1 MIELSSK
8 IDKTGEVILRIKSV
22 LDSKGMTRKQLAELT
37 GFSRGHVSDI
47 LNGKVLISDR
57 FIQIVCSTLDVN
69 EGWVLTG
76 QGGISADLTDKI
88 IEMLR
93 KYPCV
98 RHPVYT
104 LIKKTV
110 DEHEQRKKGQDQIL
124 SELYGDEF

>member
-1 MIELSSK
+1 MTELSSK
-8 IDKTGEVILRIKSV
+8 IDKAGEVISRIKSV
-22 LDSKGMTRKQLAELT
+22 LDSKGMTRKQLAKLT
-37 GFSRGHVSDI
+37 GFSRGHVSDV

-57 FIQIVCSTLDVN
+57 FIQIVCITLDVN

-76 QGGISADLTDKI
+76 NGGISADLTDKI
-88 IEMLR
+88 IELLG

-98 RHPVYT
+98 RHPVYA

-110 DEHEQRKKGQDQIL
+110 DAHEQRKKGLDQIM

>member
-57 FIQIVCSTLDVN
+57 FIKIVCSTLDVN
-69 EGWVLTG
+69 EAWVLTG

-88 IEMLR
+88 IEMLE

-110 DEHEQRKKGQDQIL
+110 DEHEQRKKGLDQIL

>member
-8 IDKTGEVILRIKSV
+8 IDKTGEVISRIKSV
-22 LDSKGMTRKQLAELT
+22 LDSKGMTRKQLAKLT
-37 GFSRGHVSDI
+37 GFSPGHVSDV
-47 LNGKVLISDR
+47 LNGKVLVSDR
-57 FIQIVCSTLDVN
+57 FIQIVCITLDLN

-76 QGGISADLTDKI
+76 HGGISADLTDKI
-88 IEMLR
+88 IELLG

-98 RHPVYT
+98 RHPVYA

-110 DEHEQRKKGQDQIL
+110 DEHEQRKKGLDQIL

>member
-1 MIELSSK
+1 MNELSSR
-8 IDKTGEVILRIKSV
+8 IDKTGEVISRIKLI
-22 LDSKGMTRKQLAELT
+22 LDSKRMTRKQLAELT
-37 GFSRGHVSDI
+37 GFSRGHISDI

-57 FIQIVCSTLDVN
+57 FIKIFCSTLDVN
-69 EGWVLTG
+69 ERWVLTG

-88 IEMLR
+88 IEMLE

-110 DEHEQRKKGQDQIL
+110 DEHEQRKKGLDQIL

>member
-8 IDKTGEVILRIKSV
+8 IDKTGEVISRIKSV

-57 FIQIVCSTLDVN
+57 FIQIFCITLDVN

-88 IEMLR
+88 IEMLG

-98 RHPVYT
+98 RHPVYA

-110 DEHEQRKKGQDQIL
+110 DAHEQRKNGLDQIL